1 MSEIRNITVSTVQD
15 VTFSSNMIS
24 DADIRA
30 EYERRF
36 GAPNSGLCM
45 ESKQLIRGIN
55 QALELIKEQAS
66 EVASNIESAQSKICD
81 NESYRDSVHETVRN
95 LPDTPV
101 NDMENRV
108 EEILNDLDYIE
119 TDVDLDD
126 RDAQDLYDK
135 ADEAERDIIRLE
147 QLLGLV
153 GDYTRD
159 EDEGH
164 DPSDDREP
172 ALENMTELA

>member
-30 EYERRF
+30 EFERRF
-36 GAPNSGLCM
+36 GAPDSGLCM
-45 ESKQLIRGIN
+45 ESKQLIRGIKH
-55 QALELIKEQAS
+55 ALYLIKEQAS
-66 EVASNIESAQSKICD
+66 ELQSDIESAQCKICD
-81 NESYRDSVHETVRN
+81 NDGYRDSVHETVRN
-95 LPDTPV
+95 LPDTPI
-101 NDMENRV
+101 NDVKNRV
-108 EEILNDLDYIE
+108 EDILNDLDYIE

-126 RDAQDLYDK
+126 QHAQDLYEK
-135 ADEAERDIIRLE
+135 ADEADRDIIRLE
-147 QLLGLV
+147 HLLGLE

>member
-36 GAPNSGLCM
+36 GGPGLCK
-45 ESKQLIRGIN
+45 EAKEIIRGTK
-55 QALELIKEQAS
+55 QALYLIKEQAS
-66 EVASNIESAQSKICD
+66 MVQSDMESARSSLEYND
-81 NESYRDSVHETVRN
+81 SYVSSVRDTLRN
-95 LPDTPV
+95 LGDTPV
-101 NDMENRV
+101 NEVESLADDMM
-108 EEILNDLDYIE
+108 NDLDYVE
-119 TDVDLDD
+119 TDIHLDD
-126 RDAQDLYDK
+126 QQVQDLYEK
-135 ADEAERDIIRLE
+135 ADEADRDIIRLE
-147 QLLGLV
+147 QLLGLE
-153 GDYTRD
+153 GDYTRDED

-172 ALENMTELA
+172 ALENMTETA